1 MAKITAELTAPPQP
15 NVDAIYK
22 HYEDA
27 AESWDSLG
35 INVGDIGKECD
46 RELYY
51 NLRWVSH
58 PEKPK
63 GRSIRLM
70 KTGDLEEAR
79 YEADL
84 ASIGVHF
91 YGAQDKIRL
100 VAGHVRGKRDGAG
113 IGFLNAPKTE
123 ALVEFKTANEK
134 SFKLVVEKGVK
145 EGKPEHY
152 GQCQLGMHF
161 FGFTRCIYFVKNK
174 NDELIYE
181 EWIHYDVEYCLKQLA
196 RAERI
201 VRATKPPARI
211 SDKPDYFG
219 CKFCKHHEA
228 CHEDAMPRLTCRS
241 CIHSTPEMSGDA
253 HWSCARWHKPLGF
266 DEQKAAC
273 GAHLFDPDLVPG
285 EQIDSDE
292 VAETVTYRMKNGEIW
307 IDGKVEEAA

>member
-1 MAKITAELTAPPQP
+1 LAKITAEVLAPPTP

-22 HYEDA
+22 WYEET

-35 INVGDIGKECD
+35 INVGDIGKPCD
-46 RELYY
+46 RELYF
-51 NLRWVSH
+51 NLHWASL
-58 PEKPK
+58 PEKVK
-63 GRSIRLM
+63 GRNKRLM
-70 KTGDLEEAR
+70 ERGNLEEAR

-84 ASIGVHF
+84 KNIGVEF

-134 SFKLVVEKGVK
+134 NFKIVVKKGVK

-152 GQCQLGMHF
+152 GQCQLGMHQ
-161 FGFTRCIYFVKNK
+161 FGLSRCLYFVVNK
-174 NDELIYE
+174 NDETIYE
-181 EWIHYDVEYCLKQLA
+181 EWIHYDAEYCLQQLA

-201 VRATKPPARI
+201 VRATTPPARI
-211 SDKPDYFG
+211 SEDPASFL
-219 CKFCKHHEA
+219 CMFCKHKA
-228 CHEDAMPRLTCRS
+228 VCHEDALPRVTCRS
-241 CIHSTPEMSGDA
+241 CLHSTAEMSGDA
-253 HWSCARWHKPLGF
+253 HWTCSRWNKPLSF
-266 DEQKAAC
+266 DEQKLAC

-292 VAETVTYRMKNGEIW
+292 VAETVTYRMKDGGVW
-307 IDGKVEEAA
+307 IDGKVEA